1 MFPQSLPTPG
11 DERIFLV
18 ESWSPRK
25 RQKAVSVLL
34 EKKKPQ
40 APKGGRA

>member
-1 MFPQSLPTPG
+1 MFPNSLPTPG

-25 RQKAVSVLL
+25 RTKAVSGLQ
-34 EKKKPQ
+34 KKKTP
-40 APKGGRA
+40 APKGEGNA